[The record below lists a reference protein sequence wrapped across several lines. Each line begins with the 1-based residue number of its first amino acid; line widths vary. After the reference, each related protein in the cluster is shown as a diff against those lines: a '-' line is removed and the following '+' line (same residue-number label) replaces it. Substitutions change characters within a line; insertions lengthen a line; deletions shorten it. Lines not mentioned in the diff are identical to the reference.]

1 MCCLLMCFTGQKK
14 KKDHLFSGFL
24 GSDEICSTLRSF
36 MLYIKANDLI
46 RYVKQK
52 KCIGIFF
59 YFIRFLFVVAS

>member
-52 KCIGIFF
+52 KSASGFSSILLDF
-59 YFIRFLFVVAS
+59 YLL